1 VATSHHPITVLV
13 LDDEAHIRQAVT
25 DYLADEGDRFTSWG
39 AATAAEAFR
48 ILDRESIRV
57 CLVDLRLKG
66 IDGFAFLE
74 KARPRYPGV
83 VFFIQTGSY
92 EADVRERAR
101 AAGIPDDRVLL
112 KPFRLEALVQ
122 AIDRALE
129 A

>member
-1 VATSHHPITVLV
+1 VDTAQPITVLV
-13 LDDEAHIRQAVT
+13 LDDEPHIRQAVT
-25 DYLADEGDRFTSWG
+25 DYLDDEGRFETRG
-39 AATAAEAFR
+39 AATAEEAFR
-48 ILDRESIRV
+48 ILDRENVRV

-74 KARPRYPGV
+74 QARPRYPNV
-83 VFFIQTGSY
+83 IFFVQTGSY